1 MKSLFIVFM
10 LAAASFSV
18 TGCKKEETPGTKLD
32 SMIESGKKQA
42 DKAAKEA
49 DKAAGDLQKKLD
61 GALKK

>member
-1 MKSLFIVFM
+1 MKSLFIVLM
-10 LAAASFSV
+10 LAAASFTV

-42 DKAAKEA
+42 DKAAKATE
-49 DKAAGDLQKKLD
+49 KTAGDVQQKLD